1 MDDAMVREIS
11 ITRIFGAPRDL
22 VWRAWTEAEQLA
34 AWFMPH
40 GFTVPECEV
49 DLRVGGSFRMTVRAP
64 DGTESPTGGE
74 FKEIDP
80 PHRLV
85 FTTTGLDG
93 PDGVPMLEV
102 LNTATFADL
111 GDKTELTLHAV
122 VTKASPEMAA
132 PLAGMEE
139 GWLQSLEKL
148 DGLLTGREV
157 NSSERE
163 MVVTRL
169 LDAPRETVWKL
180 WTDPAHIAEWWGPRG
195 FTTTIHEMD
204 VRPGGAWR
212 HTMHGPDGADYPN
225 SAVFL
230 DVREPE
236 RIAFLHGDPGEPDHF
251 FTTVDFADE
260 GGKTGVTIR
269 ALSRRRPTANGRS
282 ASTGPRTVSRRTWTS
297 WPDTSSGCGRRRR
310 ACGRDGNHGHGQCR
324 SGDVAGRVHRGSVR
338 RGRPALRLVLQR
350 RRRVPNGGWS
360 LGVQDVGGER
370 ETPARG
376 LDQRRSARGRSRRVR
391 QDAGVGRPP
400 SARGPRVRPHAS
412 AAGRVAVPRD
422 AAGPGGAVHVR
433 D

>member
-11 ITRIFGAPRDL
+11 ITRIFAAPRDL

-34 AWFMPH
+34 RWFMPH
-40 GFTVPECEV
+40 GFTVPACEV

-80 PHRLV
+80 PQRLV
-85 FTTTGLDG
+85 FTTTGFDG

-139 GWLQSLEKL
+139 GWMQSLEKL

-180 WTDPAHIAEWWGPRG
+180 WTDPAHIAEWWGPRD

-230 DVREPE
+230 EVREPE
-236 RIAFLHGDPGEPDHF
+236 GIAFLHGDPGEPDHF
-251 FTTVDFADE
+251 LTTVDFAAE

-269 ALSRRRPTANGRS
+269 ALFPSTADRE
-282 ASTGPRTVSRRTWTS
+282 
-297 WPDTSSGCGRRRR
+297 R
-310 ACGRDGNHGHGQCR
+310 AIREYGAADGLEENM
-324 SGDVAGRVHRGSVR
+324 DKLAEYVVR
-338 RGRPALRLVLQR
+338 FRPA
-350 RRRVPNGGWS
+350 S
-360 LGVQDVGGER
+360 
-370 ETPARG
+370 
-376 LDQRRSARGRSRRVR
+376 
-391 QDAGVGRPP
+391 
-400 SARGPRVRPHAS
+400 
-412 AAGRVAVPRD
+412 
-422 AAGPGGAVHVR
+422 
-433 D
+433 

>member
-11 ITRIFGAPRDL
+11 ITRIFAAPRDL
-22 VWRAWTEAEQLA
+22 VWRAWTDAEQLA
-34 AWFMPH
+34 RWFMPH
-40 GFTVPECEV
+40 GFTVPECEM
-49 DLRVGGSFRMTVRAP
+49 DLRPGGTFRMTVRAP
-64 DGTESPTGGE
+64 DGSESPTGGE

-80 PHRLV
+80 PQRLV
-85 FTTTGLDG
+85 FTTTGFDG

-139 GWLQSLEKL
+139 GWLQSFEKL

-157 NSSERE
+157 DSSERE
-163 MVVTRL
+163 MVATRL
-169 LDAPRETVWKL
+169 LDGPCETVWKL

-204 VRPGGAWR
+204 VRPGGTWR
-212 HTMHGPDGADYPN
+212 HTMHGPDGTDYPN

-236 RIAFLHGDPGEPDHF
+236 YIAFLHGDPGEPDHF

-269 ALSRRRPTANGRS
+269 ALFPS
-282 ASTGPRTVSRRTWTS
+282 AADRE
-297 WPDTSSGCGRRRR
+297 R
-310 ACGRDGNHGHGQCR
+310 AIREYGAADGLEENM
-324 SGDVAGRVHRGSVR
+324 DKLAEYVI
-338 RGRPALRLVLQR
+338 RL
-350 RRRVPNGGWS
+350 
-360 LGVQDVGGER
+360 
-370 ETPARG
+370 
-376 LDQRRSARGRSRRVR
+376 
-391 QDAGVGRPP
+391 RPP
-400 SARGPRVRPHAS
+400 S
-412 AAGRVAVPRD
+412 
-422 AAGPGGAVHVR
+422 
-433 D
+433 

>member
-11 ITRIFGAPRDL
+11 ITRIFAAPRDL

-34 AWFMPH
+34 RWFMPH
-40 GFTVPECEV
+40 GFTVPECRV

-64 DGTESPTGGE
+64 DGSESPTGGE

-80 PHRLV
+80 PRRLV
-85 FTTTGLDG
+85 FTSTGFDG

-157 NSSERE
+157 DSSERAI
-163 MVVTRL
+163 VATRL

-204 VRPGGAWR
+204 VRPGGTWR
-212 HTMHGPDGADYPN
+212 HTMHGPDGTDYPN
-225 SAVFL
+225 SVIFL

-236 RIAFLHGDPGEPDHF
+236 SIAYLHGDPGEPDHF
-251 FTTVDFADE
+251 FTTVGFADE
-260 GGKTGVTIR
+260 DGKTGVTIR
-269 ALSRRRPTANGRS
+269 ALF
-282 ASTGPRTVSRRTWTS
+282 
-297 WPDTSSGCGRRRR
+297 
-310 ACGRDGNHGHGQCR
+310 
-324 SGDVAGRVHRGSVR
+324 
-338 RGRPALRLVLQR
+338 
-350 RRRVPNGGWS
+350 
-360 LGVQDVGGER
+360 
-370 ETPARG
+370 
-376 LDQRRSARGRSRRVR
+376 
-391 QDAGVGRPP
+391 P
-400 SARGPRVRPHAS
+400 SAADRERAIREYG
-412 AAGRVAVPRD
+412 AAEGLEQNMDKLAEYVAQHRT
-422 AAGPGGAVHVR
+422 GS
-433 D
+433 

>member
-11 ITRIFGAPRDL
+11 ITRIFDAPRDL

-34 AWFMPH
+34 RWFMPH
-40 GFTVPECEV
+40 GFTVPECEM
-49 DLRVGGSFRMTVRAP
+49 DLRPGGTFRMTVRAP
-64 DGTESPTGGE
+64 DGSESPTGGE

-80 PHRLV
+80 PQRLV
-85 FTTTGLDG
+85 FTTTGFDG

-139 GWLQSLEKL
+139 GWLQSFEKL

-157 NSSERE
+157 DSSERE
-163 MVVTRL
+163 MVATRL
-169 LDAPRETVWKL
+169 LDGPCETVWKL

-204 VRPGGAWR
+204 VRPGGTWR
-212 HTMHGPDGADYPN
+212 HTMHGPDGTDYPN

-236 RIAFLHGDPGEPDHF
+236 YIAFLHGDPGEPDHF

-269 ALSRRRPTANGRS
+269 ALFPS
-282 ASTGPRTVSRRTWTS
+282 AADRE
-297 WPDTSSGCGRRRR
+297 R
-310 ACGRDGNHGHGQCR
+310 AIREYGAADGLEENM
-324 SGDVAGRVHRGSVR
+324 DKLAEYVI
-338 RGRPALRLVLQR
+338 RL
-350 RRRVPNGGWS
+350 
-360 LGVQDVGGER
+360 
-370 ETPARG
+370 
-376 LDQRRSARGRSRRVR
+376 
-391 QDAGVGRPP
+391 RPP
-400 SARGPRVRPHAS
+400 S
-412 AAGRVAVPRD
+412 
-422 AAGPGGAVHVR
+422 
-433 D
+433 